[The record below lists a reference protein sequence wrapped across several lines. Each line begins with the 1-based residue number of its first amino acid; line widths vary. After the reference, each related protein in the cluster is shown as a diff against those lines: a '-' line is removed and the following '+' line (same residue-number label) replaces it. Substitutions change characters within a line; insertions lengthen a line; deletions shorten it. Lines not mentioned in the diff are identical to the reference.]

1 MAGKKKP
8 VGWRN
13 EPVRHSKAA
22 RGIKTAT
29 VKQKPVPERLDTQMR
44 AAAQKVEDKARRL
57 EEIQGE
63 MDDLIEEAFDLLRG
77 TDERDSARGY
87 WYAHIKGAL
96 DKDESGFL
104 GGSMIDMAQT
114 IGELESEAQDLRI
127 EAAGPGESGIVR
139 AMMVELEK
147 YDSGHTYMAIN
158 QLRRF
163 LDNEIHVKEQQKAL
177 RKAIEH
183 IDMERGD
190 QERSRGE
197 KERLSDMAEALDD
210 MQVSE

>member
-8 VGWRN
+8 VGWRG

-29 VKQKPVPERLDTQMR
+29 VKQKPVPERLDSQMR
-44 AAAQKVEDKARRL
+44 AAAQEVEDKARRL

-63 MDDLIEEAFDLLRG
+63 MDDLLEEAFRLLRG
-77 TDERDSARGY
+77 TDEQESARGY

-104 GGSMIDMAQT
+104 GGSMIDMQQT
-114 IGELESEAQDLRI
+114 IEGLESEASDLRI
-127 EAAGPGESGIVR
+127 EAAGPGEGGIIR
-139 AMMVELEK
+139 AMIVELEK

-163 LDNEIHVKEQQKAL
+163 LDSGNQEAL

-183 IDMERGD
+183 VDNEAED
-190 QERSRGE
+190 DLRSRRE
-197 KERLSDMAEALDD
+197 RERLTDMAMALDD